1 MQLPL
6 GDYGVLRR
14 CRFRLFLFLV
24 AIMHCWPGVTASG
37 QVGVP
42 SGFRNEPHAGVV
54 IGFTAPFR
62 KATLAAL
69 QQGRIRRFVVDEGQ
83 MVACGDTLVELDDA
97 VQRALTE
104 IARLEAES
112 DLRVELARVEMKR
125 AQEELNRVSRLSSDA
140 MASAKEMSEARA
152 EADAARLSF
161 GLSKLEHEEA
171 VQDYKMRREILAQ
184 LAVYAPFA
192 GYVSAHLK
200 ELGETVEEREG
211 IIDLVQLDPLLIS
224 VDCPLELMRSVQLN
238 KKVEIRPV
246 DSAWR
251 PRVGTVTFI
260 NRVAD
265 AASQTFKVKLH
276 VPNKDLQWISGLKV
290 EVHLGR
296 EHVAGAGQEPAED
309 GLLLNPPRAALTS
322 SRRGSSD

>member
-1 MQLPL
+1 MQLPP
-6 GDYGVLRR
+6 GDYGVFRR
-14 CRFRLFLFLV
+14 CRFRWFLFLA
-24 AIMHCWPGVTASG
+24 AIIHCWPGAMASG
-37 QVGVP
+37 QEGVP
-42 SGFRNEPHAGVV
+42 PGLGTESHAGVV
-54 IGFTAPFR
+54 VGFTAPFR
-62 KATLAAL
+62 KATLATL
-69 QQGRIRRFVVDEGQ
+69 QQGRIRRFAVDEGQ
-83 MVACGDTLVELDDA
+83 MVARGDTLVELDDA

-125 AQEELNRVSRLSSDA
+125 AQEELDRVSRLSSDA

-171 VQDYKMRREILAQ
+171 VQDYKMHREILAQ
-184 LAVYAPFA
+184 LAVHAPFA

-224 VDCPLELMRSVQLN
+224 VDCPLELMRSVQLD

-276 VPNKDLQWISGLKV
+276 VPNKDLRWISGLKV

-296 EHVAGAGQEPAED
+296 DPVIDSDQKPPDD
-309 GLLLNPPRAALTS
+309 GLSVDPPQAALMS
-322 SRRGSSD
+322 SRRDFSD